1 MSSPFLAKFFI
12 TQVLLFQ
19 PITIHG
25 FLYKECP
32 WILSSNEEP
41 FFIALMTPLLSW
53 FGYSYTE
60 FSYRIV
66 HLCTGR
72 LPMGLASQSVT
83 QQEDTYPCS
92 YTGHNASLQLSISTR
107 HCSTGRAQTNT
118 HYQPAPGLCSPVAVP
133 IWLGDRLGGS
143 KGKMCKTMTP
153 SVCLELHSKH
163 ILQ

>member
-19 PITIHG
+19 PINIHG

-32 WILSSNEEP
+32 WSLSSNAEP

-83 QQEDTYPCS
+83 QQEDTYPAATQDIMHLYS
-92 YTGHNASLQLSISTR
+92 SPLPPGIAQQVGHRQIHIIS
-107 HCSTGRAQTNT
+107 
-118 HYQPAPGLCSPVAVP
+118 QPQACVLL
-133 IWLGDRLGGS
+133 WLF
-143 KGKMCKTMTP
+143 P
-153 SVCLELHSKH
+153 SD
-163 ILQ
+163 